1 VYAKGTPLRTVRKKE
16 GTMPAV
22 SNPFSKIEDRRE
34 TGWVNRLFR
43 HEEST
48 PEYQELKFTL
58 HRKLLDRINLEA
70 LSSMAG
76 ERVLTEVRSAVARL
90 VEEQKA
96 PLSLVEKDRVIEE
109 ILDEVFGLG
118 PLEPLLADPTVSDIL
133 VTTPH
138 LVYVERAG
146 KLYRTPVE
154 FKDDAHLLRIIEKI
168 VSRIG
173 RRVDESSP
181 LVDARL
187 PDGSRV
193 NAAIPP
199 VAVDGPL
206 LSIRR
211 FGRHALKGEDL
222 VAKLA
227 LTEGMLE
234 LVKGCVKARLNI
246 LICGGTGSGKTTL
259 LNAVSSY
266 IPEDE
271 RIVTIEDAAE
281 LRLQQTHVARM
292 ETRPANVEGT
302 GAIHI
307 RQLVINALRMR
318 PDRIIV
324 GEVRAEEAL
333 DMLQAMN
340 TGHDGSLTTLHAN
353 TPRDGLGRLEVMVG
367 MANSHMG
374 IRSIRSQIAS
384 AVDLFIQT
392 SRFSDGTRRITHIT
406 EVVGMEQD
414 IITLQDIFLFEKTG
428 ISESGKVVGRFRAT
442 GIRPKFYARLQTCGI
457 TLPPQ
462 LFQTVVEIR

>member
-1 VYAKGTPLRTVRKKE
+1 
-16 GTMPAV
+16 MPAILD
-22 SNPFSKIEDRRE
+22 SPTRSGDNRE
-34 TGWVNRLFR
+34 TGWVNRLFTR
-43 HEEST
+43 EGST

-76 ERVLTEVRSAVARL
+76 ERVRAEIRAAVAKL
-90 VEEQKA
+90 VEEEKT

-118 PLEPLLADPTVSDIL
+118 PLEPLLQDPTVSDIL

-138 LVYVERAG
+138 LVYVERSG

-154 FKDDAHLLRIIEKI
+154 FKDDAHLLRIIEKV
-168 VSRIG
+168 VSRVG

-211 FGRHALKGEDL
+211 FGRHVLKGEDL
-222 VAKLA
+222 VAKGA
-227 LTEGMLE
+227 MTEGMLD
-234 LVKGCVKARLNI
+234 LLKGAIRARLNI

-259 LNAVSSY
+259 LNALSSY

-307 RQLVINALRMR
+307 RQLVINSLRMR

-324 GEVRAEEAL
+324 GEVRGEEAM

-340 TGHDGSLTTLHAN
+340 TGHDGSLTTIHAN

-367 MANSHMG
+367 MANANMG
-374 IRSIRSQIAS
+374 IRSIRQQIAS
-384 AVDLFIQT
+384 AVDVFVQT

-428 ISESGKVVGRFRAT
+428 ISESGKVLGRFRAT
-442 GIRPKFYARLQTCGI
+442 GIRPKFYDRLKACGI
-457 TLPPQ
+457 TLPAQ
-462 LFQTVVEIR
+462 MFQTVVEIN